1 MSRKDLARRQPLEPE
16 VLPRGAPATPSGGP
30 FGPPSPQAW
39 IEKLAYV
46 MDRSI
51 PIGRWKIGLD
61 GIIGLV
67 PGLGDLVGALISALI
82 VAAGVQA
89 RLPRSAIARM
99 VANVAIE
106 AAVGVVPFL
115 GDLFD
120 MAWKAN
126 TTNVEIFRQAMGER
140 SPKSFALRP
149 RVILAIVAILAI
161 PVIAIVLLV
170 TICSD
175 DRARHPTLSRE
186 RGEGKAEGVSETR
199 RTVSPT

>member
-1 MSRKDLARRQPLEPE
+1 VSPKEIARREPLIPE
-16 VLPRGAPATPSGGP
+16 VIPPDAPATPGGSP
-30 FGPPSPQAW
+30 TPQAW
-39 IEKLAYV
+39 IEKLAWV

-67 PGLGDLVGALISALI
+67 PGLGDLVGALISAVI

-106 AAVGVVPFL
+106 AAVGVVPLL

-126 TTNVEIFRQAMGER
+126 TRNVEIFREALRGER
-140 SPKSFALRP
+140 SPKKDSLFVTG
-149 RVILAIVAILAI
+149 VILAILAVLAI
-161 PVIAIVLLV
+161 PIALVALLV
-170 TICSD
+170 
-175 DRARHPTLSRE
+175 RLF
-186 RGEGKAEGVSETR
+186 
-199 RTVSPT
+199 

>member
-1 MSRKDLARRQPLEPE
+1 VNGNELRRARPLEPE
-16 VLPRGAPATPSGGP
+16 VVPKSVPDP
-30 FGPPSPQAW
+30 W

-46 MDRSI
+46 MDSSI
-51 PIGRWKIGLD
+51 PLGRWRIGLD
-61 GIIGLV
+61 GIIGLI
-67 PGLGDLVGALISALI
+67 PGLGDLIGALVSALI

-126 TTNVEIFRQAMGER
+126 TKNVEIFRRALKGER
-140 SPKSFALRP
+140 SRTRDSMFVVGILVA
-149 RVILAIVAILAI
+149 ILAIVAI
-161 PVIAIVLLV
+161 PVIAIVLL
-170 TICSD
+170 INQL
-175 DRARHPTLSRE
+175 R
-186 RGEGKAEGVSETR
+186 
-199 RTVSPT
+199 

>member
-1 MSRKDLARRQPLEPE
+1 VTGNELTRARPLEPE
-16 VLPRGAPATPSGGP
+16 VVPRDAPDP
-30 FGPPSPQAW
+30 W

-51 PIGRWKIGLD
+51 PIGPWRIGLD
-61 GIIGLV
+61 GIIGLI
-67 PGLGDLVGALISALI
+67 PGLGDLIGALVSALI
-82 VAAGVQA
+82 VAAGIQA

-126 TTNVEIFRQAMGER
+126 TKNVEIFRQALKGER
-140 SPKSFALRP
+140 SRTRDSMFVVGIVVA
-149 RVILAIVAILAI
+149 ILAIVAI

-170 TICSD
+170 N
-175 DRARHPTLSRE
+175 RLF
-186 RGEGKAEGVSETR
+186 
-199 RTVSPT
+199 